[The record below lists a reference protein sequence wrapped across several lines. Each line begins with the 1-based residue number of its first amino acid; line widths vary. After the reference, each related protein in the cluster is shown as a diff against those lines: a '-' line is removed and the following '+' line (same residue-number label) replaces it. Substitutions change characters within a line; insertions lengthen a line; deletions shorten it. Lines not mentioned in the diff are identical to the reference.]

1 MLLMHIDIN
10 SDMGE
15 SYGAWVMGADDQIMP
30 NITSANIA
38 CGFHG
43 GDPKTIDKT
52 IKLAKKH
59 GVAVG
64 AHPSYPDLQGFGRR
78 RMNMSLDEVEAIII
92 YQVGAVLAFARA
104 NDVPLVHVK
113 AHGELYNWAAVD
125 AGVAAA
131 IARGIKR
138 VDPNLVMVCLATAPK
153 MLAAGEK
160 EGLKVA
166 REAFADRVYMP
177 DGTLQ
182 PRSIKGS
189 VHQEPEVAAQQV
201 LDIVR
206 DGKIK
211 TADGSC
217 VPLEAETICIHG
229 DNPPAPMIAAAVRR
243 HLADAGIEVRQL
255 SR

>member
-1 MLLMHIDIN
+1 MHVDIN

-43 GDPKTIDKT
+43 GDPRTIDKT
-52 IKLAKKH
+52 IKLAKEH

-78 RMNMSLDEVEAIII
+78 RMNMPLDEVEAIVI
-92 YQVGAVLAFARA
+92 YQVGAMQAFAKA
-104 NDVPLVHVK
+104 NGVPLAHVK
-113 AHGELYNWAAVD
+113 AHGELYNWAAVEPD
-125 AGVAAA
+125 VARA

-138 VDPNLVMVCLATAPK
+138 VDPSLIMVCLATAAK
-153 MLAAGEK
+153 MCEAGEA

-189 VHQEPEVAAQQV
+189 VHQDPEVAAQQV
-201 LDIVR
+201 LDIACDR
-206 DGKIK
+206 KIK
-211 TADGSC
+211 TADGSYM
-217 VPLEAETICIHG
+217 PLEAETICIHG
-229 DNPPAPMIAAAVRR
+229 DNPPAPNIAAAVRR
-243 HLADAGIEVRQL
+243 RLADAGIEVRRL
-255 SR
+255 

>member
-1 MLLMHIDIN
+1 MTIDVN

-15 SYGAWVMGADDQIMP
+15 SYGAWNMGADDQIMP

-52 IKLAKKH
+52 IKLAKQH

-92 YQVGAVLAFARA
+92 YQVGAMRAFATA

-125 AGVAAA
+125 EDVSRA

-138 VDPNLVMVCLATAPK
+138 VDPELVMVCLATAPK

-160 EGLKVA
+160 EGVRVA
-166 REAFADRVYMP
+166 REAFADRVYLP

-189 VHQEPEVAAQQV
+189 VHQDPELAARQV
-201 LDIVR
+201 LDIVGER
-206 DGKIK
+206 KVK
-211 TADGSC
+211 TADGSYI
-217 VPLEAETICIHG
+217 PLQAETVCIHG
-229 DNPPAPMIAAAVRR
+229 DNPPAPHIAAAVRR
-243 HLADAGIEVRQL
+243 QMAEAGIEARRL
-255 SR
+255 S

>member
-1 MLLMHIDIN
+1 MARRIDIN

-15 SYGAWVMGADDQIMP
+15 SYGAWIMGADEDIMP
-30 NITSANIA
+30 HITSANIA

-52 IKLAKKH
+52 VQLAKKY

-78 RMNMSLDEVEAIII
+78 RMNMPLDEVEATII
-92 YQVGAVLAFARA
+92 YQVGALAAFAA
-104 NDVPLVHVK
+104 ASDVPLVHVK

-125 AGVAAA
+125 ADVARA

-138 VDPNLVMVCLATAPK
+138 VDPNLVMVCLGTAPK
-153 MLAAGEK
+153 MCQAGQA

-166 REAFADRVYMP
+166 REAFADRMYMP

-182 PRSIKGS
+182 PRRIAGS
-189 VHQEPEVAAQQV
+189 VHQDPEIAAQQV

-206 DGKIK
+206 ERKVK
-211 TADGSC
+211 TADGSRI
-217 VPLEAETICIHG
+217 PIDAETICIHG
-229 DNPPAPMIAAAVRR
+229 DNPPAPKIAAAVRNVLR
-243 HLADAGIEVRQL
+243 DAGIEVCRL
-255 SR
+255 

>member
-1 MLLMHIDIN
+1 MLSMHIDVN

-15 SYGAWVMGADDQIMP
+15 SYGAWIMGADDQIMP

-52 IKLAKKH
+52 IKLAKQH

-78 RMNMSLDEVEAIII
+78 RMAMALDEVEAIVI
-92 YQVGAVLAFARA
+92 YQVGAMLAFARA

-125 AGVAAA
+125 GKVAAA
-131 IARGIKR
+131 IARGVKR
-138 VDPNLVMVCLATAPK
+138 VDPDLVMVCLATAPV
-153 MLAAGEK
+153 MLDAAAGE
-160 EGLKVA
+160 GVKVA
-166 REAFADRVYMP
+166 REAFADRMYMP

-206 DGKIK
+206 DRTVK
-211 TADGSC
+211 TADGSRI
-217 VPLEAETICIHG
+217 PLEAETICIHG
-229 DNPPAPMIAAAVRR
+229 DNPPAPRIAAAVR
-243 HLADAGIEVRQL
+243 AAMAGASIEARRL
-255 SR
+255 S

>member
-1 MLLMHIDIN
+1 MHIDVN

-15 SYGAWVMGADDQIMP
+15 SYGAWIMGADDQIMP

-43 GDPKTIDKT
+43 GDPRTIDKT
-52 IKLAKKH
+52 IKLAKQH

-78 RMNMSLDEVEAIII
+78 RMTMSLEEVEAIII
-92 YQVGAVLAFARA
+92 YQVGAMQAFARA

-125 AGVAAA
+125 GNVAAA

-138 VDPNLVMVCLATAPK
+138 VDRGLVMVCLATAPD
-153 MLAAGEK
+153 MLEAGQK
-160 EGLKVA
+160 EGVKVA
-166 REAFADRVYMP
+166 REAFADRMYMP

-189 VHQEPEVAAQQV
+189 VHQDPEVAARQM
-201 LDIVR
+201 LDIVCEHTV
-206 DGKIK
+206 K
-211 TADGSC
+211 TADGSSI
-217 VPLEAETICIHG
+217 PLEAETICIHG
-229 DNPPAPMIAAAVRR
+229 DNPPAPQIAAAVRR
-243 HLADAGIEVRQL
+243 AMAGANVEARRL
-255 SR
+255 S